1 MSRLPFPNFTNQQFV
16 YEKPSQHNLVQ
27 RPPRPEFAYHQGM
40 LPPQSEYYMSP
51 QQPPPAMAP
60 PPLPPMMLPPP
71 PPPPAPMYPSVGT
84 AQTLS
89 SGYQSRHTVFNQEQ
103 QQQQYCV
110 TKTDEYDKLCDQTW
124 TSKWLN
130 EIMSIKKKEI
140 ETSTTNKSIKL
151 HEMRDKISN
160 ILQCIK
166 ELENSAR
173 VMGLM
178 MKSVDEIEWNRKCE
192 EVEKKKS
199 ELLTRLRDL
208 ESSPELMMCVQEKL
222 KKRRKKRE
230 YLKRRAGRRKKMKQ
244 EMLERRKMLHK
255 QIDLWLNEMEESVE
269 RSRREE
275 ELKQQADA
283 VLSSVTQKKAEARK
297 QIALLSALLQ
307 LRQARV
313 TAVLGTGRTVSQ
325 IQITTFNEVIEKLKE
340 MWTKQLDEYLLEEQ
354 GLRLMLSESE
364 VDNKCSADLQEK
376 QIYRQWEEAIFG
388 TDNTSKGEP
397 HNKEEFIDRRRAWD
411 QFVVN
416 ERTVMASSIPPGWV
430 LPVPPSDDVWRQQLK
445 SSK

>member
-1 MSRLPFPNFTNQQFV
+1 MSRLPFPNFTNQP
-16 YEKPSQHNLVQ
+16 YASQNHLVQ
-27 RPPRPEFAYHQGM
+27 MPPPRPEFAYQQGM
-40 LPPQSEYYMSP
+40 LPPQSEYYMSLP

-60 PPLPPMMLPPP
+60 PPLPPMMFPPP
-71 PPPPAPMYPSVGT
+71 PPPPVPAPMYPSVGT
-84 AQTLS
+84 AQTLA
-89 SGYQSRHTVFNQEQ
+89 SGYQNKVSNQE
-103 QQQQYCV
+103 QQQYCV
-110 TKTDEYDKLCDQTW
+110 TKTDECDKLCDQMW
-124 TSKWLN
+124 TNKWLN
-130 EIMSIKKKEI
+130 EIMSRKKKEI
-140 ETSTTNKSIKL
+140 KTNSTNSSIKL
-151 HEMRDKISN
+151 HEMKDKISN
-160 ILQCIK
+160 VLHCIR

-178 MKSVDEIEWNRKCE
+178 VKSVDEVEWNRKCE

-208 ESSPELMMCVQEKL
+208 ESSPELMMCMQEKL
-222 KKRRKKRE
+222 KKRKKKRE
-230 YLKRRAGRRKKMKQ
+230 YLKRRAERRKKMK
-244 EMLERRKMLHK
+244 EEAAERRKMLHK
-255 QIDLWLNEMEESVE
+255 QIDLWLNEMEESVD
-269 RSRREE
+269 RTRREE

-283 VLSSVTQKKAEARK
+283 VLSSVMQKKAEARK

-313 TAVLGTGRTVSQ
+313 TAILGTGRTVSQ
-325 IQITTFNEVIEKLKE
+325 TQINTFNEVIEKLKA

-354 GLRLMLSESE
+354 GLRLMLSESIK
-364 VDNKCSADLQEK
+364 VDNKHSTDAREK

-388 TDNTSKGEP
+388 ADSTNNGEP
-397 HNKEEFIDRRRAWD
+397 LNQEEFIERRRAWD

-430 LPVPPSDDVWRQQLK
+430 IPVPPSDDVWRQQLK